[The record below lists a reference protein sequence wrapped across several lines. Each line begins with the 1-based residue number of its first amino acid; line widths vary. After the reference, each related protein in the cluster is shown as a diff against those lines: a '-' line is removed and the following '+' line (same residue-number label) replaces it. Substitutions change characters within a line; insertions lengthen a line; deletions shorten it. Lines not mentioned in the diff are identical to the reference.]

1 MEASSND
8 IYEAV
13 VALSRFIA
21 GRNDLESLL
30 SGVGESLRR
39 IVGFEY
45 LGLTLYDRE
54 HDRMRSQFLSDAGA
68 PARYDVLQHPGG
80 AGQGRIAVPSR

>member
-1 MEASSND
+1 MIAAMEACSNE

-13 VALSRFIA
+13 VALSHFIA

-39 IVGFEY
+39 IVGFE
-45 LGLTLYDRE
+45 
-54 HDRMRSQFLSDAGA
+54 
-68 PARYDVLQHPGG
+68 
-80 AGQGRIAVPSR
+80 